1 MKPHLSLLRAFAFV
15 CLAAAAHA
23 VPLVYTATLSGANE
37 NPAVISAGTGW
48 TEVTY
53 DPDAHTLRIYVN
65 FADLTGTTTVAHI
78 HAPALPSGN
87 ASPATTTPTF
97 PGFPAGVTSGAYDQT
112 FDLTLASS
120 YNAAFITNFGGGTVA
135 GAEAAL
141 AGALADGMAYLNIH
155 TTYAPGGE
163 IRGNLAAVPDS
174 TSAGLLLAP
183 AFLVLLAARSWGRRR

>member
-37 NPAVISAGTGW
+37 NPAVITSGTGW

-53 DPDAHTLRIYVN
+53 DPDAHTLRINVN
-65 FADLTGTTTVAHI
+65 FSGLTANTTAAHI

-87 ASPATTTPTF
+87 AGVAVTTPNLTDF
-97 PGFPAGVTSGAYDQT
+97 PVGVTSGTYDRT

-120 YNAAFITNFGGGTVA
+120 FNPAFVTANGGTVA

-141 AGALADGMAYLNIH
+141 ATALADGMAYLNIH
-155 TTYAPGGE
+155 TSYAPGGE

-183 AFLVLLAARSWGRRR
+183 AFLVLLAARSRVRRR

>member
-15 CLAAAAHA
+15 CLGAAAHA

-37 NPAVISAGTGW
+37 NPAVVSAGTGW

-53 DPDAHTLRIYVN
+53 DPDAHTLRINVN
-65 FADLTGTTTVAHI
+65 FSGLTGTTTAAHI
-78 HAPALPSGN
+78 HAPALPTGN
-87 ASPATTTPTF
+87 AGAATTTPYFT
-97 PGFPAGVTSGAYDQT
+97 GFPIGVTSGSYDQT

-120 YNAAFITNFGGGTVA
+120 FSAAFITNFGGGTVA

-141 AGALADGMAYLNIH
+141 ANALAGGMAYLNVH
-155 TTYAPGGE
+155 STFAPGGE

-183 AFLVLLAARSWGRRR
+183 AFLVLLAARSRGRRR